1 MANRILDDF
10 RKLQSL
16 LDSGATFIAF
26 DTETTGLSASSDRII
41 EIGAVKFDKNGIIDK
56 FETLVNPQKNISSE
70 CTAINHITNEMMSA
84 TFPWPMLELPVL
96 VYLLPPQS
104 TSAPDSMQPVTVA
117 EMRGRG
123 IRSA

>member
-41 EIGAVKFDKNGIIDK
+41 EIGAVKFDKNGIVKTTKVIEIEGGDDE
-56 FETLVNPQKNISSE
+56 ET
-70 CTAINHITNEMMSA
+70 
-84 TFPWPMLELPVL
+84 
-96 VYLLPPQS
+96 
-104 TSAPDSMQPVTVA
+104 DD
-117 EMRGRG
+117 
-123 IRSA
+123 